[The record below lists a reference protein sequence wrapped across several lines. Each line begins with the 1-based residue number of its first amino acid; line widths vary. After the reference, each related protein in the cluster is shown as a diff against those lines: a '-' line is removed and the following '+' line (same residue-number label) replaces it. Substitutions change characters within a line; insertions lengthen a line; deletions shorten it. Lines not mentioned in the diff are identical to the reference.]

1 MDKIKFLE
9 YYHIKML
16 IIIPP
21 KKKNVDYI
29 VKKKKKSVIAGRTSG
44 PVHSRLDEIWVY
56 NPVYL

>member
-9 YYHIKML
+9 YYRIKML

-21 KKKNVDYI
+21 KKKIVDYI

-44 PVHSRLDEIWVY
+44 PVHSRLDEI
-56 NPVYL
+56 

>member
-21 KKKNVDYI
+21 KKQKNVDYI

-44 PVHSRLDEIWVY
+44 PVHSRLDEI
-56 NPVYL
+56 

>member
-29 VKKKKKSVIAGRTSG
+29 VKKKKKSVIPGRILG
-44 PVHSRLDEIWVY
+44 PVHSRLDEI
-56 NPVYL
+56 

>member
-9 YYHIKML
+9 YYRIKML

-21 KKKNVDYI
+21 KKKIVDYI

-44 PVHSRLDEIWVY
+44 PVHSKLDEI
-56 NPVYL
+56 